1 MRLLHRLVAHQDGN
15 LERKISLTVPE
26 DQSQPPSSAVKEL
39 SRRQLK
45 DLLTDVYA
53 SKARTDR
60 RHVGFGCTNCIAGL
74 VLTILLPADG
84 PGNSG
89 YVIKVCK
96 NVPVLV
102 IWVSQVDWVSNRCCD
117 ESLSTWSCV
126 CFPLFQTCSVVP

>member
-1 MRLLHRLVAHQDGN
+1 MAHQDGN

-60 RHVGFGCTNCIAGL
+60 RQASSLL
-74 VLTILLPADG
+74 VLGFLCD
-84 PGNSG
+84 
-89 YVIKVCK
+89 
-96 NVPVLV
+96 
-102 IWVSQVDWVSNRCCD
+102 IWGTVQAALELQCRFCCQAKG
-117 ESLSTWSCV
+117 C
-126 CFPLFQTCSVVP
+126 